1 MAGPA
6 RIPATIAIILG
17 LAGGAA
23 TAPAHASMDSPCAP
37 IARIELDHVLR
48 EAAQFTRTRFS
59 VYVSSDNYAID
70 ISGMRKYCSIDDF
83 AEDSTI
89 RHSRLIQIIGP
100 SAYYTIVI
108 DQFRNATGADRQMA
122 VWRHYAAD
130 FPGETVHIVRTGP
143 AAVVKIT
150 RTSTR

>member
-1 MAGPA
+1 MTGPA
-6 RIPATIAIILG
+6 RIPAIIAIILG

-23 TAPAHASMDSPCAP
+23 TAPAHASMDTPCAP
-37 IARIELDHVLR
+37 IGRIQLDHLLH
-48 EAAQFTRTRFS
+48 AAQFSRTGFS
-59 VYVSSDNYAID
+59 VYVSSDNHAID

-83 AEDSTI
+83 AQGPTI

-108 DQFRNATGADRQMA
+108 DQFRNAAGADRQVA
-122 VWRHYAAD
+122 VWRHFTAD

-143 AAVVKIT
+143 AEIVKIT
-150 RTSTR
+150 RTATR